1 MGCADAAAMV
11 SGTSALHCCMK
22 LAGVKRG
29 SIVLCS
35 DLTFAATVNPVA
47 YEKRYTGIY
56 RF

>member
-1 MGCADAAAMV
+1 MGGADAAAMV